1 MLMVTSH
8 FNIVLII
15 RSVII
20 ILYHLAVIISA
31 PPLSIFLFL
40 GLLGLKLALFL
51 TRLTVVI
58 VSVHA
63 TLVRQDT
70 LKVEHLI
77 AGALA
82 DDQLLLGLD
91 QVLAYLANWRVHVI
105 LGPVVHSQ
113 A

>member
-1 MLMVTSH
+1 M
-8 FNIVLII
+8 
-15 RSVII
+15 
-20 ILYHLAVIISA
+20 
-31 PPLSIFLFL
+31 
-40 GLLGLKLALFL
+40 
-51 TRLTVVI
+51 
-58 VSVHA
+58 SVHA

-70 LKVEHLI
+70 FKVEHLI

-91 QVLAYLANWRVHVI
+91 QILAYLANWRVHVI